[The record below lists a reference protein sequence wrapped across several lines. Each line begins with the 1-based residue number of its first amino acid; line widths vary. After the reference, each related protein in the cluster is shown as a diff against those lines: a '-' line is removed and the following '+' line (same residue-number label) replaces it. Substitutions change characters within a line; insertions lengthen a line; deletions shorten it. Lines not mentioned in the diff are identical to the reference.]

1 MRALA
6 RWSVSLQHGSTLTRA
21 CFLRGRAV
29 WAIVRLGDI
38 VKQLGECVIVR
49 AGLLCLAVAS
59 VGCGERE
66 NILVI
71 EQPTEVHA
79 ITQTATASEP
89 SMNVQPGKVI
99 ATLKAGETA
108 KAIGVYHGQD
118 RDGFKVKLA
127 DGTEGIIIVGDT
139 FRVTSR

>member
-1 MRALA
+1 MTVR
-6 RWSVSLQHGSTLTRA
+6 
-21 CFLRGRAV
+21 FMPGRAV
-29 WAIVRLGDI
+29 QAIVRLRSI
-38 VKQLGECVIVR
+38 VKQLCDRAIVIVFLVLYV
-49 AGLLCLAVAS
+49 AAS
-59 VGCGERE
+59 VGCGEKE

-79 ITQTATASEP
+79 ITQAATASEP

-118 RDGFKVKLA
+118 RDGFKVKLT

>member
-1 MRALA
+1 MKQLCDR
-6 RWSVSLQHGSTLTRA
+6 
-21 CFLRGRAV
+21 
-29 WAIVRLGDI
+29 AIVIASLI
-38 VKQLGECVIVR
+38 LY
-49 AGLLCLAVAS
+49 AAVS
-59 VGCGERE
+59 VGCGEKE

-79 ITQTATASEP
+79 ITQASTAPDP

-118 RDGFKVKLA
+118 HDGFKVKLA
-127 DGTEGIIIVGDT
+127 DGTEGIIIAGDT
-139 FRVTSR
+139 FTVTSR

>member
-1 MRALA
+1 MKQLCDR
-6 RWSVSLQHGSTLTRA
+6 
-21 CFLRGRAV
+21 
-29 WAIVRLGDI
+29 AIVIAFLI
-38 VKQLGECVIVR
+38 LY
-49 AGLLCLAVAS
+49 AAVS
-59 VGCGERE
+59 VGCGEKE

-79 ITQTATASEP
+79 ITQASTAPDP

-118 RDGFKVKLA
+118 HDGFKVKLA
-127 DGTEGIIIVGDT
+127 DGTEGIIIAGDT
-139 FRVTSR
+139 FTVTSR

>member
-1 MRALA
+1 MKQLCDR
-6 RWSVSLQHGSTLTRA
+6 
-21 CFLRGRAV
+21 
-29 WAIVRLGDI
+29 AIVIAFLI
-38 VKQLGECVIVR
+38 LY
-49 AGLLCLAVAS
+49 AAVS
-59 VGCGERE
+59 FGCGEKD

-79 ITQTATASEP
+79 ITQASTAPDP

-118 RDGFKVKLA
+118 HDGFKVKLA
-127 DGTEGIIIVGDT
+127 DGTEGIIIAGDT
-139 FRVTSR
+139 FTVTSR